1 MPVDHYSADDE
12 PEQSVRKRKPEMG
25 RPTTLEGMVPG
36 KKENPAVTRIRAAA
50 GEVFHLLEQKNAS
63 YGDNNLRKFGRFGI
77 LVRVSDKIERLK
89 NLLENKVSTTLTE
102 TEKDT
107 WMDIAGY
114 AIQAVRFINE
124 EQGNHAQEGAEDHAR

>member
-1 MPVDHYSADDE
+1 MGSCDPKVLVDLA
-12 PEQSVRKRKPEMG
+12 K
-25 RPTTLEGMVPG
+25 
-36 KKENPAVTRIRAAA
+36 AVE
-50 GEVFHLLEQKNAS
+50 EVKDLLIAKNKS